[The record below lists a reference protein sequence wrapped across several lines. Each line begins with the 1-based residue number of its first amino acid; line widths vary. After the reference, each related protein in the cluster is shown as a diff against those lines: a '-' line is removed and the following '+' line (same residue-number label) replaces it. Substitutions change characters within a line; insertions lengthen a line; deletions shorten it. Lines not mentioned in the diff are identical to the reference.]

1 MDEDEIEEM
10 FAPLLLIFDML
21 TAVVLMFD
29 VFVLFVPT
37 IKLYGYLM
45 RSMLSIEVSL
55 SYLNKT
61 GEDGIESDE
70 IGTL

>member
-1 MDEDEIEEM
+1 MDDDEIEEM